1 MGLQAR
7 YCRRLS
13 PAGHSLGR
21 FYLRGFSFPGFR
33 RRTPGPPPFSS
44 MNSTPAASKA
54 WRNAA
59 SFASVIVA
67 RHQDDITVAHFEYAL
82 RKCGLRPPNNSV
94 AIEVVRRNAFNR
106 FAEAQKLSLALGRQR
121 ATLACKLVHSGAAY
135 LTRDCLVLIQQR
147 KFKGHP
153 VRVVT
158 QNPAPHERHLDHP
171 RICMLE
177 KCVVF
182 VSLSRGR
189 ASGSG
194 PY

>member
-1 MGLQAR
+1 MTLVW
-7 YCRRLS
+7 
-13 PAGHSLGR
+13 
-21 FYLRGFSFPGFR
+21 
-33 RRTPGPPPFSS
+33 RTSN
-44 MNSTPAASKA
+44 MLCE
-54 WRNAA
+54 NADYGA
-59 SFASVIVA
+59 
-67 RHQDDITVAHFEYAL
+67 
-82 RKCGLRPPNNSV
+82 PNNSI

-135 LTRDCLVLIQQR
+135 LTRDCFVLIQHR

-153 VRVVT
+153 VHVVT

-182 VSLSRGR
+182 GSLSRGR

-194 PY
+194 PYAHYICPGRLGGVLKLKRAYGERYPDHAATDTWGRQVGTVTGVSNAIAKC